1 MTTLRLILGDQLSPS
16 LSSLSDADPKK
27 DVLLFCEVRSE
38 ATYVPH
44 HPQKII
50 LIFSGMRHFAKQL
63 EDQGFTVRYINYDD
77 PDNTGNL
84 IDECHRAIKAL
95 KPTQLILTEPA
106 EWRLRSA
113 FMDAKFTHTHLE
125 LREDTR
131 FLATH
136 NDFNA
141 WAKGKKQWRME
152 YFYRLMRERYQILM
166 DKNGKPTGG
175 QWNYDKENRK
185 APTKSLKIPE
195 RPSHASDKITQDVI
209 HLVKTQFSS
218 HFGRAEPFEYAV
230 TAKDAQKEF
239 DYFIKHL
246 LPCFG
251 DYQDA
256 MLKDQAFLY
265 HSRISAYL
273 NCGLLL
279 PYDLIK
285 QAEKSYLAGKAPL
298 NAVEGFI
305 RQILGWREYI
315 RGIYW
320 FNMPA
325 YANKNFLQA
334 TRPLPAFYWNGKTNM
349 ACMAEAIKHTHDHAY
364 SHHIQRLMLTG
375 NFALLAGLDVA
386 AVQEWYLSVY
396 ADAYEWVEMPN
407 TLGMALFG
415 DGGIVASKPYAAS
428 GKYIQRMSNYCE
440 HCPYK
445 PDETLGPKACPFNAL
460 YWDFI
465 ARHSET
471 LKGNQ
476 RMPYVLATWHR
487 FSKEKQIA
495 IRQQAEKLLSK
506 LEKL

>member
-1 MTTLRLILGDQLSPS
+1 MENLRLILGDQLSPS

-27 DVLLFCEVRSE
+27 DVLLFCEVKAE

-50 LIFSGMRHFAKQL
+50 LIFSGMRHFAKRL
-63 EDQGFTVRYINYDD
+63 HDQGFTVRYIQYDD
-77 PDNTGNL
+77 PENTGNL
-84 IDECHRAIKAL
+84 ITECQRAIKQL
-95 KPTQLILTEPA
+95 KPKRLILTEPA
-106 EWRLRSA
+106 EWRLHNA
-113 FMDAKFTHTHLE
+113 FTQANFSDVRCE

-131 FLATH
+131 FLANH
-136 NDFNA
+136 DDFNA

-185 APTKSLKIPE
+185 VPNRQIKIPK
-195 RPSHASDKITQDVI
+195 RLSHQPDEITQTVI
-209 HLVKTQFSS
+209 NLVKKEFSS
-218 HFGRAEPFEYAV
+218 HFGRAEPFDYAV
-230 TAKDAQKEF
+230 THDAANAEF
-239 DYFIKHL
+239 EYFIKHF
-246 LPCFG
+246 LPHFG

-256 MLKDQAFLY
+256 MLKDEAFLY

-279 PYDLIK
+279 AYDVIK
-285 QAEKSYLAGKAPL
+285 HAEKAYLNGKAPL

-320 FNMPA
+320 FNMPS
-325 YANKNFLQA
+325 YAEKNFLKA
-334 TRPLPAFYWNGKTNM
+334 IRPLPAFYWNGKTHM

-375 NFALLAGLDVA
+375 NFALLAGLDVG

-440 HCPYK
+440 HCPYQ
-445 PDETLGPKACPFNAL
+445 PEETTGPKACPFNAL

-465 ARHSET
+465 ARHAET

-487 FSKEKQIA
+487 FSEEKQAA
-495 IRQQAEKLLSK
+495 IRQRAAELFAKLDTL
-506 LEKL
+506 